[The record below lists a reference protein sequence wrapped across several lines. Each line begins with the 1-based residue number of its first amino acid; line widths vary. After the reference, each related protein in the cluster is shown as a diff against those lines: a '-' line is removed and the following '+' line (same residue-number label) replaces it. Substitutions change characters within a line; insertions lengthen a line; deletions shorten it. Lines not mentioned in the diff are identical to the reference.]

1 MSSLDRQTS
10 SPGLQGLASELGP
23 GLVALVGG
31 SGPFRSQILEQLAVR
46 LTEGD
51 ERLATLV
58 AGHGL
63 AEPAKAWRRV
73 VRVLAQCY
81 GLDGVDTELLA
92 LQDGR
97 REKGGEVTDPSVGTL
112 RARVHQLRRLPEAVR
127 TKEREIRG
135 LRADEAEVSGDMEV
149 AKMDWLRERQDAETN
164 LLAYRDRARELKLRL
179 QQLEEGG
186 FETACPTCD
195 RLLGERFASVVTGL
209 REEWES
215 VVQDGSWWKRR
226 RQQLDFKPSHLQ
238 ELEGRAILLQ
248 AAIERH
254 AEELERLRARLPEL
268 AEAEDTLL
276 ALGSTGASSA
286 RESSARPRNR
296 GQPHDENKER
306 RRRTLEALRERLIG
320 DAEHSLAARAGRYL
334 NRLTGGG
341 VLGIGLTADGEPTV
355 VRDEGSRR
363 PNSDEEVAAY
373 LFALRLALIDLGADH
388 RIAFEEVLLG
398 DTFDRLEPEM
408 RIRAAGLLRSLLS
421 RVPKILLFCRG
432 DVLEAIPESFDWIVD
447 LAVDRTGAPRTAI
460 KRSGV
465 GKLRVH

>member
-1 MSSLDRQTS
+1 MSSLDLQTS
-10 SPGLQGLASELGP
+10 PPGLEGFPSEVGP
-23 GLVALVGG
+23 GLVALAGG
-31 SGPFRSQILEQLAVR
+31 SGPVRGQMLEQLAVR
-46 LTEGD
+46 CTEGD
-51 ERLATLV
+51 EWLATLV

-63 AEPAKAWRRV
+63 TEPAKAWRRV

-81 GLDGVDTELLA
+81 GLGAVDTELLA
-92 LQDGR
+92 LQDWRSEIGP
-97 REKGGEVTDPSVGTL
+97 EVMDPSMDTL
-112 RARVHQLRRLPEAVR
+112 RARVRQLRRLPEAVR
-127 TKEREIRG
+127 TKEREIRE
-135 LRADEAEVSGDMEV
+135 LRADAAEVSGDMEV
-149 AKMDWLRERQDAETN
+149 ANMDWLRERQDAETN

-179 QQLEEGG
+179 QELADGG
-186 FETACPTCD
+186 PETACPTCD

-254 AEELERLRARLPEL
+254 TEELERLRARLPEL
-268 AEAEDTLL
+268 TEVEDRLL
-276 ALGSTGASSA
+276 ALGSAGTSLASERST
-286 RESSARPRNR
+286 RRQNR
-296 GQPHDENKER
+296 RQLSDEDRKR
-306 RRRTLEALRERLIG
+306 RCRTLEALREGLIG

-334 NRLTGGG
+334 NRLTGGS

-355 VRDEGSRR
+355 VRDEGARR
-363 PNSDEEVAAY
+363 PSSDEEVAAY

-388 RIAFEEVLLG
+388 RVAFDEVVFG

-408 RIRAAGLLRSLLS
+408 RIRAVGLLRRLLS
-421 RVPKILLFCRG
+421 RVPKILLFCRD

-447 LAVDRTGAPRTAI
+447 LAVDRTGLPRTTI

-465 GKLRVH
+465 GTLRVH